1 MAADYSKY
9 SVLIVDDN
17 QPFRQV
23 LKSLLEINF
32 KVEVH
37 ESNHP
42 KEAFEYL
49 ENNIPSLIVMDLE
62 MPYMD
67 GLSAVKQ
74 IREIPALKDIPV
86 IVCTVLS
93 DTNLVIKMAEL
104 KIKDYILKNTEVNTL
119 IKKFTDIFAGI
130 ENGTI
135 NNNYQEND

>member
-17 QPFRQV
+17 QPFRQI
-23 LKSLLEINF
+23 LRSLLEINF
-32 KVEVH
+32 NVKVD
-37 ESNHP
+37 ESQHP

-67 GLSAVKQ
+67 GLTAVKQ
-74 IREIPALKDIPV
+74 IRETPALKDIPV
-86 IVCTVLS
+86 IICTVLS
-93 DTNLVIKMAEL
+93 QTNLVIQLAEL

-119 IKKFTDIFAGI
+119 IEKFSSIFADI
-130 ENGTI
+130 ENGTDTI
-135 NNNYQEND
+135 IYQNHG

>member
-119 IKKFTDIFAGI
+119 IKKLLK
-130 ENGTI
+130 
-135 NNNYQEND
+135 